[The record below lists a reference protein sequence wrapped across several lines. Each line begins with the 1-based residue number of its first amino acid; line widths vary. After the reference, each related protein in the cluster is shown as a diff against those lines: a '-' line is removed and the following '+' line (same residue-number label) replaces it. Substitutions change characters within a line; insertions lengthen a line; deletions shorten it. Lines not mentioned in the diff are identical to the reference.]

1 MGPLAGVRVLDLSRV
16 LAGPWA
22 SQLLADLGAD
32 VVKVEA
38 PGRGDDTRHWGP
50 PELVAGEAA
59 YFHAANRGKRSIAL
73 DLARDRDTL
82 LALVDCADVVIEN
95 FKVGGL
101 ARFGLDYPSLKAR
114 RPELIY
120 CSITGFGQDG
130 PWAQRPGYD
139 LLIQGLGGL
148 MSITGQPDGVPGGG
162 PVKVGVALVDILTG
176 LYATIGIQAA
186 LRHRERTGE
195 GQQIDLALLDVSV
208 AVLANQAMNYLA
220 TGQAPGRLGNGHP
233 NIVPYDVYP
242 TRDGHLIL
250 AVGND
255 GQFAALAA
263 LLGEPGWAQD
273 PDFATNAARVRQRHR
288 LNALI
293 AERLLARSSAEWS
306 AMLEAAGVPGG
317 PILTLDALFALEQ
330 GAVRGWVQQV
340 QRGEQSLPT
349 LANPLHLSATPVRYG
364 RASPA
369 LDGDRCAVLRDWL
382 GQG

>member
-82 LALVDCADVVIEN
+82 LALVDRADVVIEN

-130 PWAQRPGYD
+130 PWAKRPGYD

-242 TRDGHLIL
+242 TSDGHLIL

-255 GQFAALAA
+255 GQFAALAT

-293 AERLLARSSAEWS
+293 AERLLARSSAEWT

>member
-73 DLARDRDTL
+73 DLARDRETL
-82 LALVDCADVVIEN
+82 LALVDRADVVIEN

-101 ARFGLDYPSLKAR
+101 ARYGLDYPSLKAR
-114 RPELIY
+114 RPALIY

-130 PWAQRPGYD
+130 PWALRPGYD

-148 MSITGQPDGVPGGG
+148 MSITGQPDEAPGGG

-186 LRHRERTGE
+186 LRHQERTGE

-208 AVLANQAMNYLA
+208 AVPRSA
-220 TGQAPGRLGNGHP
+220 T
-233 NIVPYDVYP
+233 
-242 TRDGHLIL
+242 
-250 AVGND
+250 VG
-255 GQFAALAA
+255 GLVVA
-263 LLGEPGWAQD
+263 LLGRPARRGDVVHLDNVEMTVLAVWRNRVTEVMVRLTPETA
-273 PDFATNAARVRQRHR
+273 NAGDD
-288 LNALI
+288 
-293 AERLLARSSAEWS
+293 E
-306 AMLEAAGVPGG
+306 
-317 PILTLDALFALEQ
+317 
-330 GAVRGWVQQV
+330 
-340 QRGEQSLPT
+340 GENS
-349 LANPLHLSATPVRYG
+349 
-364 RASPA
+364 
-369 LDGDRCAVLRDWL
+369 
-382 GQG
+382 

>member
-38 PGRGDDTRHWGP
+38 PERGDDTRHWGP
-50 PELVAGEAA
+50 PELVPGEAA

-73 DLARDRDTL
+73 DLARDREIL
-82 LALVDCADVVIEN
+82 LALVDRADVVIEN

-101 ARFGLDYPSLKAR
+101 ARYGLDYPSLKVR

-130 PWAQRPGYD
+130 PWALRPGYD

-148 MSITGQPDGVPGGG
+148 MSITGQPDEAPGGG

-186 LRHRERTGE
+186 LRHRELTGE

-255 GQFAALAA
+255 GQFGALAA
-263 LLGEPGWAQD
+263 LLGAPEWARD
-273 PDFATNAARVRQRHR
+273 PDFASNGARVRQRHR

-293 AERLLARSSAEWS
+293 AERLLTRSSAEWT

-340 QRGEQSLPT
+340 QRDEQPLPT

-369 LDGDRCAVLRDWL
+369 LDGDRAAVLRDWL

>member
-73 DLARDRDTL
+73 DLACDRDTL
-82 LALVDCADVVIEN
+82 LALVDRADVVIEN

-130 PWAQRPGYD
+130 PWAKRPGYD

-242 TRDGHLIL
+242 TSDGHLIL

-255 GQFAALAA
+255 GQFAALAT

-293 AERLLARSSAEWS
+293 AERLLVRSSAEWT

-364 RASPA
+364 CASPA

>member
-1 MGPLAGVRVLDLSRV
+1 
-16 LAGPWA
+16 
-22 SQLLADLGAD
+22 
-32 VVKVEA
+32 
-38 PGRGDDTRHWGP
+38 
-50 PELVAGEAA
+50 
-59 YFHAANRGKRSIAL
+59 
-73 DLARDRDTL
+73 
-82 LALVDCADVVIEN
+82 
-95 FKVGGL
+95 
-101 ARFGLDYPSLKAR
+101 
-114 RPELIY
+114 
-120 CSITGFGQDG
+120 
-130 PWAQRPGYD
+130 
-139 LLIQGLGGL
+139 

-195 GQQIDLALLDVSV
+195 GRQIDLALLDVSV

-242 TRDGHLIL
+242 TSDGHLIL

-263 LLGEPGWAQD
+263 LLGAPGWAQD

-293 AERLLARSSAEWS
+293 AERLLARSSTEWT